1 MADRA
6 PSVTR
11 PSAPSPVVA
20 RAPTT
25 PLRPRPA
32 VTGARIGDG
41 IYSAVTFLASLSIFV
56 IILWLLWQLT
66 GASLLSIHHS
76 GLSFITKSDWNE
88 EKDSYHALPFI
99 QGTLYSS
106 FIALVLAVP
115 VSVGAAIFLSE
126 LAPRWIRT
134 PATFL
139 IELLA
144 AIPSVVYGLWGIFI
158 LIPFLKVFVFKPV
171 LEPHVP
177 LYHWHHWY
185 LIHSQLHL
193 GPFRMF
199 HLGQLRIPV
208 SYWHVQ
214 TTHIPLAQVK
224 IIGGLFGGQAAG
236 YSMLAAGMILA
247 IMVTPFIT
255 AVTRDILRAIPRSQ
269 REGSYALGAT
279 QWETISQV
287 VIPYAKS
294 GIIGAVILGLGRA
307 LGETMAVTMLIGNQS
322 PNTASGISFS
332 LFDSGYTMSSVLA
345 NKFNEASPGS
355 LNQSALVEIGLVLF
369 CVTVAVNAC
378 ARLLVFYTAKDV
390 QGGQ

>member
-6 PSVTR
+6 PSVSR
-11 PSAPSPVVA
+11 SSA
-20 RAPTT
+20 APAPKTT
-25 PLRPRPA
+25 PTAITPHPLPRVSPL
-32 VTGARIGDG
+32 ARFGDR
-41 IYSAVTFLASLSIFV
+41 IYAAVTFLASLSIFA
-56 IILWLLWQLT
+56 IIIWLVWQLA
-66 GASLLSIHHS
+66 GASMQSIHHT
-76 GLSFITKSDWNE
+76 GFSFVTKSDWNE

-106 FIALVLAVP
+106 LIALVLSVP
-115 VSVGAAIFLSE
+115 VSIGAAIFLSE

-171 LEPHVP
+171 LGSRLPHLPVV
-177 LYHWHHWY
+177 
-185 LIHSQLHL
+185 
-193 GPFRMF
+193 
-199 HLGQLRIPV
+199 GQ
-208 SYWHVQ
+208 
-214 TTHIPLAQVK
+214 
-224 IIGGLFGGQAAG
+224 LFGGQAAG
-236 YSMLAAGMILA
+236 YSMLAAGVILA

-255 AVTRDILRAIPRSQ
+255 AVTRDILRAIPRAQ

-279 QWETISQV
+279 QWETISLV

-322 PNTASGISFS
+322 PNTPSGISFS
-332 LFDSGYTMSSVLA
+332 LFDTGYTMSSVLA
-345 NKFNEASPGS
+345 NKFNEAIP
-355 LNQSALVEIGLVLF
+355 A
-369 CVTVAVNAC
+369 
-378 ARLLVFYTAKDV
+378 
-390 QGGQ
+390 

>member
-6 PSVTR
+6 PSV
-11 PSAPSPVVA
+11 PVSSAPPSLRDGGRRRPPGRAVSRRGLTLA
-20 RAPTT
+20 RF
-25 PLRPRPA
+25 
-32 VTGARIGDG
+32 GDRI
-41 IYSAVTFLASLSIFV
+41 YAAVTFLASLSIFV

-66 GASLLSIHHS
+66 GASLPVHPPLRPARSS
-76 GLSFITKSDWNE
+76 PSRT
-88 EKDSYHALPFI
+88 
-99 QGTLYSS
+99 GTRRRTATTPCRSS
-106 FIALVLAVP
+106 TERCIRRSSPSCWPCP

-158 LIPFLKVFVFKPV
+158 LIPFLKAFVFKPV
-171 LEPHVP
+171 LNSRLPH
-177 LYHWHHWY
+177 L
-185 LIHSQLHL
+185 
-193 GPFRMF
+193 
-199 HLGQLRIPV
+199 PV
-208 SYWHVQ
+208 
-214 TTHIPLAQVK
+214 
-224 IIGGLFGGQAAG
+224 IGGLFGGQAAG

-255 AVTRDILRAIPRSQ
+255 AVTRDILRAIPRAQ

-279 QWETISQV
+279 QWETIAQV

-322 PNTASGISFS
+322 PNTPSGISFS

-345 NKFNEASPGS
+345 NKFNEAIPG
-355 LNQSALVEIGLVLF
+355 LNISALVEIGLVLF
-369 CVTVAVNAC
+369 CVTIVVNIC

-390 QGGQ
+390 QGGK